1 MLVYWVDVYIPYRNT
16 EVLVV
21 AVKKSG
27 PDVNAEKNC
36 VAISRP
42 AGGKKLQHKCR

>member
-1 MLVYWVDVYIPYRNT
+1 MNGKNWFLVFAKDVNILGGRTHTIKNNT

-27 PDVNAEKNC
+27 QC
-36 VAISRP
+36 
-42 AGGKKLQHKCR
+42 